1 MPPASPR
8 PSRGAAVRRA
18 REAWRRLSP
27 FFDDFR
33 GRIALMS
40 LIAVVAGAAEA
51 ALLALIAAA
60 AAALSEDDD
69 EVLVDLGPVVFTAE
83 LSVIF
88 AAAIALTVLRAVL
101 QLLLAYL
108 PAWMSATAMAQLRR
122 RLFDAFTTTSWTV
135 QSQERDGHFQSLM
148 ITHVNSTSQAIIAI
162 GSGISGA
169 LLFLTMVASA
179 FLLSV
184 TTALIILVA
193 SAALFLLLQPVAKR
207 LRASAKA
214 LSAENVEY
222 SKGVQEVV
230 LLAEES
236 QVFGVSDS
244 YRSTFYGSVDAVR
257 TPLLRTRFLSTA
269 TPALFQSLAL
279 LMLVIALLVVSTA
292 GSGTVASLG
301 AIVLIL
307 IRALSF
313 GQQLQQ
319 AIANVDQVAPFMNRL
334 ADALAHYDA
343 HPRQDGTR
351 PLEQVDAVALR
362 DVDFHYVEGEPVLS
376 GIDVEV
382 RRGEALGI
390 VGPSGAGKSSIV
402 QLLLRLRT
410 PTSGAVTVND
420 VDAQEYRLA
429 DWQQRIA
436 YLPQTSQLV
445 WGTAADNIRFY
456 RPEISD
462 SDVELAARRAHIH
475 DEILSWPEGYDT
487 VIGQRASAVS
497 GGQRQRLCLAR
508 ALAGQPDVLILD
520 EPTSALDVKS
530 EELVQQTLQELK
542 ADMVLLLVAHRLSTL
557 SVCDRVMV
565 VVDGRVQDIAPPQ
578 RLEETNAFFREVTDI
593 TRRQSS

>member
-1 MPPASPR
+1 MPPSTPR
-8 PSRGAAVRRA
+8 STPAAAVRRT

-27 FFDDFR
+27 FFDDYR
-33 GRIALMS
+33 GRIALLS
-40 LIAVVAGAAEA
+40 VTAVVAGVAEA
-51 ALLALIAAA
+51 ALLALVAATA
-60 AAALSEDDD
+60 TALSESGSQ
-69 EVLVDLGPVVFTAE
+69 VLVDLGPISFTAE
-83 LSVIF
+83 LSVLF
-88 AAAIALTVLRAVL
+88 AAALALCVIRAAL
-101 QLLLAYL
+101 QLGLAYL
-108 PAWMSATAMAQLRR
+108 PAWMSAAAMAQLRR
-122 RLFDAFTTTSWTV
+122 RLFDSFTGTSWSV
-135 QSQERDGHFQSLM
+135 QSAERDGHFQSLM
-148 ITHVNSTSQAIIAI
+148 ITHVNSTTQAIIAV
-162 GSGISGA
+162 GSGISGG

-184 TTALIILVA
+184 STAFIIVIA
-193 SAALFLLLQPVAKR
+193 SAGLFLLLQPVARR
-207 LRASAKA
+207 LRASARS

-230 LLAEES
+230 LLAEET
-236 QVFGVSDS
+236 QVFGVTES
-244 YRSTFYGSVDAVR
+244 YRSAFYRSVDAVR
-257 TPLLRTRFLSTA
+257 APLLRTRFLSTA

-279 LMLVIALLVVSTA
+279 LMLVLALVVVSTT
-292 GSGTVASLG
+292 GSGTIASLG

-319 AIANVDQVAPFMNRL
+319 AIANVDELSPFMNRL

-343 HPRQDGTR
+343 HPRQDGPR
-351 PLEQVDAVALR
+351 ALAEVQRIALEG
-362 DVDFHYVEGEPVLS
+362 VDFSYVDGSQVLS
-376 GIDVEV
+376 DISVEV
-382 RRGEALGI
+382 HRGEALGI

-402 QLLLRLRT
+402 QLLLRLRV
-410 PTSGAVTVND
+410 PTSGSVTVND

-429 DWQQRIA
+429 DWQQRVA
-436 YLPQTSQLV
+436 YVPQTSQLV
-445 WGTAADNIRFY
+445 WGSAADNIRFY
-456 RPEISD
+456 RSELTDADI
-462 SDVELAARRAHIH
+462 ELAARRAHIH
-475 DEILSWPEGYDT
+475 DEIVSWPQGYDT

-557 SVCDRVMV
+557 AVCDRVMV
-565 VVDGRVQDIAPPQ
+565 VVGGQVQDIAPPDQ
-578 RLEETNAFFREVTDI
+578 LVTTNAFFREVTDI